1 MYEDIVRRVNGDYDR
16 DVRSIEEQYEDFM
29 LRYNWNYLLIFKMI
43 IYDDKEDGNECYC
56 FKVVMLGESGVGK
69 TCIVNRY
76 IDDMFTHIT
85 ATTGANYS
93 SKVEM
98 VKLEG
103 MTQ

>member
-1 MYEDIVRRVNGDYDR
+1 
-16 DVRSIEEQYEDFM
+16 
-29 LRYNWNYLLIFKMI
+29 
-43 IYDDKEDGNECYC
+43 
-56 FKVVMLGESGVGK
+56 MLGESGVGK

-103 MTQ
+103 MT